1 MLTSSLRRTVIAT
14 GLLIVTLGVSFAQSR
29 IDFPP
34 SAQPPAVPTK
44 TSPAEPAPLEAAPA
58 ETSPTE
64 TSPAEASPEPSST
77 PNPIESKIRSVL
89 EGAPG
94 GVHSSDPLLDDVLG
108 IIKSRGSILDGSS
121 LDPALDTP
129 TSAAG
134 NDRDASARAAESL
147 LRSARLLNR
156 IEPRDS
162 ARTELV
168 EKMRHEAWRLL
179 GESAPATKQ

>member
-44 TSPAEPAPLEAAPA
+44 TSAAEAAPA
-58 ETSPTE
+58 ETSP
-64 TSPAEASPEPSST
+64 AEASPAPSST

-89 EGAPG
+89 EGASDD
-94 GVHSSDPLLDDVLG
+94 VRSSDPLLDDVLG